1 MFEYDHTGK
10 LIPTYN
16 NVAEKLR
23 EMELNGDKFLE
34 RAHEQTN
41 SKKRG
46 RKASTRIKKSLA
58 LKKDKEI
65 KASHSRR
72 KMYYHQRTTTTKEV
86 STITPISKSN
96 DLEIIREIE
105 IPHDSS
111 RNQPTTIP
119 IDYFGL
125 IPSISNEC
133 CLICQYQAIY
143 GTEPRQ
149 MKNGTIN
156 EFTLKKS
163 EDEISKRSYR
173 TQS

>member
-1 MFEYDHTGK
+1 MNRPI
-10 LIPTYN
+10 L
-16 NVAEKLR
+16 
-23 EMELNGDKFLE
+23 
-34 RAHEQTN
+34 
-41 SKKRG
+41 KKKG
-46 RKASTRIKKSLA
+46 KKSKHKNKKPLA
-58 LKKDKEI
+58 LKKDKGNKSKPLKEEDVLSS
-65 KASHSRR
+65 KDDNDE
-72 KMYYHQRTTTTKEV
+72 EV

-163 EDEISKRSYR
+163 EDEISKEVTERKAEGLETTKGLAAEGTR
-173 TQS
+173 TTAKTETTTKCE